1 MSLTLTLPD
10 HTEEQLREL
19 AQQQG
24 VSAERYAAQLL
35 ESFAQR
41 RELQE
46 ASESQLLQHLGLG
59 FSEHEWERY
68 HHLVELR
75 RETRLAASEHQELLA
90 LSGRLEK
97 ANAKRM
103 GVLAELAKRRQLPL
117 ETLMREVGITQPNL
131 L

>member
-1 MSLTLTLPD
+1 MSLTLTLP
-10 HTEEQLREL
+10 HHAEAQLREL

-24 VSAERYAAQLL
+24 VSAEDYAAQLL

-46 ASESQLLQHLGLG
+46 ASESQLLQRLG
-59 FSEHEWERY
+59 FGFTEREWERY
-68 HHLVELR
+68 RQLVELR
-75 RETRLAASEHQELLA
+75 REANLDAAEQRELLS
-90 LSGRLEK
+90 LSEQLEQ

-103 GVLAELAKRRQLPL
+103 GVLAELAKRRQAPL
-117 ETLMREVGITQPNL
+117 ETLMQEVGITQPNL